1 MVREHW
7 FEKSGIYDI
16 GLILKNTLSMHKPF
30 FLILLLT
37 L

>member
-7 FEKSGIYDI
+7 FEKSEICDI
-16 GLILKNTLSMHKPF
+16 GLILKNTLSMHKSF